1 MNSSLYIHI
10 PFCRQKCDY
19 CDFFSIAEKDR
30 KGKQNDVSDGYISAV
45 LNEARFYA
53 ELYEIER
60 WRSIYLGGG
69 TPGILSGNQLFDLIS
84 GVFKIALNPEKCEIT
99 VEVNPENVS
108 EEKIRILE
116 KAGAN
121 RISMGIQALDDKALR
136 AVNRKSD
143 VKTVLN
149 ALSLLGKFWNG
160 RLSVDFIAGL
170 PGQTYKSFESQFK
183 ILDDFKKI
191 DHVSLYTLTV
201 EENTPLWKKIE
212 DGKVRFSQDKADKMW
227 IFGRNILEK
236 KGFFQY
242 EISNFARPGFE
253 SVHNSSYWKQKNYIG
268 AGSGAVGTVY
278 DFDSK
283 TALRWTNTLSVAAYV
298 DFWEKF
304 EKSRIFGSKDFE
316 LSFGLKDGKK
326 QSFNSDKFGLK
337 DNEKPE
343 SPESFSNEFQK
354 IRKTENLDEETLE
367 FEFLMTG
374 FRMTKGVSSKDFF
387 ERFGKHLE
395 ERIGAENGVFARWK
409 KKRLACAEK
418 RGDDAIYF
426 LNRRGIL
433 FLNQFLE
440 ELI

>member
-30 KGKQNDVSDGYISAV
+30 KGKQNDVSDGYIRAV

-53 ELYEIER
+53 ELYKIES
-60 WRSIYLGGG
+60 WQSIYLGGG
-69 TPGILSGNQLFDLIS
+69 TPGILSGNQLFDLIT
-84 GVFKIALNPEKCEIT
+84 GVLKIAPNPEKCEIT
-99 VEVNPENVS
+99 VEVNPENIS
-108 EEKIRILE
+108 EEKIKILE

-149 ALSLLGKFWNG
+149 ALSLLEKFWNG

-170 PGQTYKSFESQFK
+170 PWQTYKSFESQFN

-191 DHVSLYTLTV
+191 GHVSLYTLTV
-201 EENTPLWKKIE
+201 EENTLLWKKIG

-227 IFGRNILEK
+227 ILGRNILEK
-236 KGFFQY
+236 RGFFQY

-253 SVHNSSYWKQKNYIG
+253 SRHNSSYWKQKNYIG

-283 TALRWTNTLSVAAYV
+283 NALRWTNTLSVAAYV
-298 DFWEKF
+298 DFWENF
-304 EKSRIFGSKDFE
+304 EKSRISGSEDFE
-316 LSFGLKDGKK
+316 LKFGLKTGKK
-326 QSFNSDKFGLK
+326 QSFNSDNFGMK
-337 DNEKPE
+337 DDEKPE
-343 SPESFSNEFQK
+343 SSESFLKEFQK

-374 FRMTKGVSSKDFF
+374 FRMTKGVSSKEFF
-387 ERFGKHLE
+387 ERFGKKLE
-395 ERIGAENGVFARWK
+395 KRIGAENGVFARWE
-409 KKRLACAEK
+409 KKRLARAEK
-418 RGDDAIYF
+418 RRDDTIYS